1 MSDFDSLFSDLKL
14 PLYGV
19 RLPEFSIEDRLK
31 KAHGL
36 KEDASSYDFI
46 LQVCR
51 TNFKKLNIPKD
62 QYSKYS
68 DRVKYEL
75 ETIKE
80 LGFLDYIVLVWS
92 VINYCDENSIPVGL
106 GRGSAAG
113 SLILYLLGVTKVDP
127 IRYELFFERFISK
140 IRSKKQVVDGI
151 TYLDGSLI
159 CDVDLDICYY
169 NRNRVIKFLEE
180 RFSGK
185 TCKILTLTTLSGKIL
200 IKECGK
206 IIDNKPETEMNEV
219 SSLIPK
225 VFGQIKDL
233 KEAYGEVPEFQ
244 KWCDANPR
252 SYKTALKLRGL
263 IKNKSVHA
271 SGMMLSYH
279 PIAESCPTE
288 LTSDKERVSS
298 YDMNWVSV
306 FNVKL
311 DLLGLRSV
319 SVVSRVCELVKIK
332 KEDIDF
338 NDSFIYQQLHDLKY
352 PHGIFQIEAGTNF
365 SVCKKVKPKNLEE
378 LSGVL
383 ALARPGALEFVDQYA
398 NYTNTGSYES
408 VHPFF
413 DSVLKDSG
421 GVCLAEGTKIVNA
434 DTGFEFSIENE
445 AECLGSTVFSL
456 DQDNNLTKS
465 KITNWYHN
473 GKKQV
478 FKISFDYKLSTIEAT
493 DNHKFLTLNGW
504 RELKDLK
511 VGDYVAEPSHLC
523 SSGRKSFDKHKLAA
537 LGYLLSD
544 GSLTNG
550 SSVCF
555 VSKDDRL
562 LKKYKQSVQLGFANT
577 AIGELTQIRD
587 VTRITSRKKT
597 GKYHQPSDLLLWL
610 RDLKLKT
617 DNGGCDSYEKFIPN
631 FIFGLDKESISVFL
645 AALFDGDGMSLKETF
660 NYKTVSRQLASDL
673 QKLLLRIGFQSK
685 VYGNSI
691 SGYNITVESPSAFF
705 NQVGKYFERENL
717 SRFKNNFGTTRRV
730 FPLNYLLE
738 EIRKEGVHIIKR
750 ALARDTGI
758 SRSTLKFKQKFISES
773 VFRAIA
779 EYYGLTSALMSLNT
793 NWASIK
799 SISASGH
806 KDVYDVSVEDTHN
819 FVANSVFAHNCAYQE
834 QLMKMSNKIGFTLD
848 EAEVLRRIVGKKKV
862 EEVKKWKEKIS
873 DKIKENNLDPEI
885 GDILWR
891 ILENSANYSFNKCAF
906 EEELVEEKSR
916 GKIMLKDVQ
925 IGDMVKAYDI
935 DKDVNHFVEVLD
947 VMANERKLH
956 EITLEDGRTL
966 KISLEH
972 KLLCGD
978 KVMRPLEEIIG
989 NGYSVLTDQPYS
1001 EAVVATVKK
1010 QNIVSIRPVS
1020 VKKTIDLE
1028 VNHKDHNFY
1037 AGGFV
1042 SSNSHSVSYSA
1053 LAATTVYLKFK
1064 YPKEFFL
1071 ALLEMTKHEP
1081 APLQEISKI
1090 QKELRH
1096 FGIKLLGPHIL
1107 KSETDF
1113 SIQGNDI
1120 RYGLSSIKGI
1130 SEKTMEKLNNFK
1142 SEHSNKFEVFE
1153 AAKEVRL
1160 PIGVTSALIQAGA
1173 LDGFSSSRSR
1183 VVLEAQLWNILT
1195 ENEKIL
1201 SIQHGPNHDFDL
1213 LKVVKSLSETK
1224 NENGKLL
1231 IKESRLATI
1240 KKKYDPYLKIYQQNN
1255 KSESFANWYY
1265 ENKLLGYSYDK
1276 CLKDIFVSK
1285 MPNLKNTSEVFEG
1298 GGGSVYLIGK
1308 VDEASEFVAR
1318 NEKKTKTFKMM
1329 VSDEMGS
1336 CAVLMF
1342 NDKID
1347 VAKSENEGKLPE
1359 EGDIV
1364 IIKGSKKTDCI
1375 FAETVVI
1382 QTLKIYTKLSE
1393 LTEKSLDDEAK

>member
-1 MSDFDSLFSDLKL
+1 MTTSSQFENSFSKIDL

-19 RLPEFSIEDRLK
+19 RLPEFDITEEDRKLVSSNSSDNFGFLK
-31 KAHGL
+31 QLCLNG
-36 KEDASSYDFI
+36 
-46 LQVCR
+46 
-51 TNFKKLNIPKD
+51 FKKLNLVKD
-62 QYSKYS
+62 SPEYGSYV

-75 ETIKE
+75 STIQE
-80 LGFLDYIVLVWS
+80 LGYVDYVLLVWRVVDFCS
-92 VINYCDENSIPVGL
+92 QNAIPIGA

-113 SLILYLLGVTKVDP
+113 SLVLFLIGVTKIDP
-127 IRYELFFERFISK
+127 IKYGLFFERFISK
-140 IRSKKQVVDGI
+140 TRSKKQTVDGVD
-151 TYLDGSLI
+151 YVDGSLAP
-159 CDVDLDICYY
+159 DVDIDICYY
-169 NRNRVIKFLEE
+169 NRYKVIAFLEE
-180 RFSGK
+180 KFSGK

-244 KWCDANPR
+244 KWCDDNPR

-279 PIAESCPTE
+279 PISESCPTE

-298 YDMNWVSV
+298 YDMNWASV

-319 SVVSRVCELVKIK
+319 SVVNRVCELVKIK

-338 NDSFIYQQLHDLKY
+338 NDPFIYQQLHDLKN

-365 SVCKKVKPKNLEE
+365 AVCKKVKPKNLEE

-398 NYTNTGSYES
+398 NYTNTGSYEGI
-408 VHPFF
+408 HPFF

-421 GVCLAEGTKIVNA
+421 GVAV
-434 DTGFEFSIENE
+434 
-445 AECLGSTVFSL
+445 
-456 DQDNNLTKS
+456 
-465 KITNWYHN
+465 
-473 GKKQV
+473 
-478 FKISFDYKLSTIEAT
+478 
-493 DNHKFLTLNGW
+493 
-504 RELKDLK
+504 
-511 VGDYVAEPSHLC
+511 
-523 SSGRKSFDKHKLAA
+523 
-537 LGYLLSD
+537 
-544 GSLTNG
+544 
-550 SSVCF
+550 
-555 VSKDDRL
+555 
-562 LKKYKQSVQLGFANT
+562 
-577 AIGELTQIRD
+577 
-587 VTRITSRKKT
+587 
-597 GKYHQPSDLLLWL
+597 
-610 RDLKLKT
+610 
-617 DNGGCDSYEKFIPN
+617 
-631 FIFGLDKESISVFL
+631 
-645 AALFDGDGMSLKETF
+645 
-660 NYKTVSRQLASDL
+660 
-673 QKLLLRIGFQSK
+673 
-685 VYGNSI
+685 
-691 SGYNITVESPSAFF
+691 
-705 NQVGKYFERENL
+705 
-717 SRFKNNFGTTRRV
+717 
-730 FPLNYLLE
+730 
-738 EIRKEGVHIIKR
+738 
-750 ALARDTGI
+750 
-758 SRSTLKFKQKFISES
+758 
-773 VFRAIA
+773 
-779 EYYGLTSALMSLNT
+779 
-793 NWASIK
+793 
-799 SISASGH
+799 
-806 KDVYDVSVEDTHN
+806 
-819 FVANSVFAHNCAYQE
+819 YQE

-862 EEVKKWKEKIS
+862 EEVKKWKEKIA
-873 DKIKENNLDPEI
+873 DKIKENNLAPEI

-906 EEELVEEKSR
+906 EEELVEEKSK

-925 IGDMVKAYDI
+925 IGDMVKAYDV

-1298 GGGSVYLIGK
+1298 GGGSVYLIVK